1 MAISLP
7 RKTFQ
12 TGNTGHGIS
21 TCSSGMV
28 SCVPE
33 ACFSGR
39 RFAVCLLWER
49 RSRCDDRNI
58 CCSCH
63 RSQKSAG
70 RRFLPVVSE
79 TGTGTD
85 PFGYGMLDR
94 NLYLGIFELKIIRRK
109 QTMSFRE
116 INHKNNEEYWERLE
130 LVMERIEAVSEEE
143 ASSVEELYRG
153 YFFEMSELF
162 LVLYKLAEA
171 SLSGK
176 LAEISTLEG
185 KKINRRLY
193 LDVQEDYADSYAN
206 PAYAVSKMGWE
217 YGPLLS
223 ALDARLHGIYT
234 SCMEGNI
241 RYLCIYAE
249 LFVEI
254 YNCFEDAQNLNV
266 HEIRKCIYSF
276 MHDYTEIFN
285 ADAICRLID
294 PEYDYF
300 TQIVMEAELDHPAY
314 LYRYGLYIGKD
325 ETESAHFLH
334 SLTKQQMQAMADTFT
349 EGYRIGF
356 ETTGKDI
363 SKKSVVEIRYPL
375 GFERMVRAAVHNFKK
390 IGLQPVLRPYSISL
404 NKQFTYDHKEDRGL
418 WLDKALIERGL
429 EVDRTVW
436 ENHKAIA
443 PNYGGPA
450 VIEIFGT
457 KPFSPE
463 QKEERVTYTDKQ
475 REIDVYERS
484 EKSQLINHYIHGEER
499 SFTIIAYPVPSIGE
513 KYEEIFAETVH
524 INTLDYMLYRNM
536 QQKIIDVLDTADRVH
551 IKGCNGNRTD
561 LYVKI
566 HPLSDPAKETA
577 FENCVADVNIPVGE
591 VFTSPVLQKTE
602 GKLHVTQVYLGEF
615 LFKNLELDF
624 ENGRITAY
632 SCTNFDSEDE
642 SRKYIEDNILFH
654 HKTLPMGEFAIGTNT
669 TAYRMARKYQ
679 IADKLPI
686 LIAEKTGPHF
696 AVGDTCYTYDED
708 NMTYNPDGKA
718 IIARDNEISIQRK
731 EDISKAYFNCHT
743 DITIPYDELGA
754 ITVVRADGTTTDII
768 RNGRFVVPGTEPLN
782 EPLDA
787 MEP

>member
-1 MAISLP
+1 M
-7 RKTFQ
+7 
-12 TGNTGHGIS
+12 
-21 TCSSGMV
+21 
-28 SCVPE
+28 
-33 ACFSGR
+33 
-39 RFAVCLLWER
+39 
-49 RSRCDDRNI
+49 
-58 CCSCH
+58 
-63 RSQKSAG
+63 
-70 RRFLPVVSE
+70 
-79 TGTGTD
+79 
-85 PFGYGMLDR
+85 
-94 NLYLGIFELKIIRRK
+94 
-109 QTMSFRE
+109 
-116 INHKNNEEYWERLE
+116 
-130 LVMERIEAVSEEE
+130 
-143 ASSVEELYRG
+143 
-153 YFFEMSELF
+153 
-162 LVLYKLAEA
+162 
-171 SLSGK
+171 
-176 LAEISTLEG
+176 
-185 KKINRRLY
+185 
-193 LDVQEDYADSYAN
+193 QEDYADSYAN

-566 HPLSDPAKETA
+566 HPLSDPTKETA

-642 SRKYIEDNILFH
+642 NRKYIEDNILFH

-718 IIARDNEISIQRK
+718 IIARDNEISIRRK

>member
-1 MAISLP
+1 
-7 RKTFQ
+7 
-12 TGNTGHGIS
+12 
-21 TCSSGMV
+21 
-28 SCVPE
+28 
-33 ACFSGR
+33 
-39 RFAVCLLWER
+39 
-49 RSRCDDRNI
+49 
-58 CCSCH
+58 
-63 RSQKSAG
+63 
-70 RRFLPVVSE
+70 
-79 TGTGTD
+79 
-85 PFGYGMLDR
+85 
-94 NLYLGIFELKIIRRK
+94 
-109 QTMSFRE
+109 
-116 INHKNNEEYWERLE
+116 
-130 LVMERIEAVSEEE
+130 
-143 ASSVEELYRG
+143 
-153 YFFEMSELF
+153 
-162 LVLYKLAEA
+162 
-171 SLSGK
+171 
-176 LAEISTLEG
+176 
-185 KKINRRLY
+185 
-193 LDVQEDYADSYAN
+193 
-206 PAYAVSKMGWE
+206 MGWE

-266 HEIRKCIYSF
+266 HEIRKCMYSF

-436 ENHKAIA
+436 EKHKAIA

-642 SRKYIEDNILFH
+642 NRKYIEDNILFH

-718 IIARDNEISIQRK
+718 IIARDNEISIRRK

>member
-1 MAISLP
+1 M
-7 RKTFQ
+7 
-12 TGNTGHGIS
+12 
-21 TCSSGMV
+21 
-28 SCVPE
+28 
-33 ACFSGR
+33 
-39 RFAVCLLWER
+39 
-49 RSRCDDRNI
+49 
-58 CCSCH
+58 
-63 RSQKSAG
+63 
-70 RRFLPVVSE
+70 
-79 TGTGTD
+79 
-85 PFGYGMLDR
+85 
-94 NLYLGIFELKIIRRK
+94 
-109 QTMSFRE
+109 
-116 INHKNNEEYWERLE
+116 
-130 LVMERIEAVSEEE
+130 
-143 ASSVEELYRG
+143 
-153 YFFEMSELF
+153 
-162 LVLYKLAEA
+162 
-171 SLSGK
+171 
-176 LAEISTLEG
+176 
-185 KKINRRLY
+185 
-193 LDVQEDYADSYAN
+193 QEDYADSYAN

-254 YNCFEDAQNLNV
+254 YNRFEDAQNLNV
-266 HEIRKCIYSF
+266 HEIRKCMYSF

-300 TQIVMEAELDHPAY
+300 TQIVMEADLDNPAY

-325 ETESAHFLH
+325 ETESAHFLY

-436 ENHKAIA
+436 EKHKAIA

-457 KPFSPE
+457 QPFSPE

-624 ENGRITAY
+624 ENGRIAAY

-642 SRKYIEDNILFH
+642 NHKYIEDNILFH

-718 IIARDNEISIQRK
+718 IIARDNEISIRRK

>member
-1 MAISLP
+1 
-7 RKTFQ
+7 
-12 TGNTGHGIS
+12 
-21 TCSSGMV
+21 
-28 SCVPE
+28 
-33 ACFSGR
+33 
-39 RFAVCLLWER
+39 
-49 RSRCDDRNI
+49 
-58 CCSCH
+58 
-63 RSQKSAG
+63 
-70 RRFLPVVSE
+70 
-79 TGTGTD
+79 
-85 PFGYGMLDR
+85 
-94 NLYLGIFELKIIRRK
+94 
-109 QTMSFRE
+109 MSFRE

-193 LDVQEDYADSYAN
+193 LDVKEDYADSYAN

-642 SRKYIEDNILFH
+642 NRKYIEDNILFH

-718 IIARDNEISIQRK
+718 IIARDNEISIRRK

>member
-1 MAISLP
+1 M
-7 RKTFQ
+7 
-12 TGNTGHGIS
+12 
-21 TCSSGMV
+21 
-28 SCVPE
+28 
-33 ACFSGR
+33 
-39 RFAVCLLWER
+39 
-49 RSRCDDRNI
+49 
-58 CCSCH
+58 
-63 RSQKSAG
+63 
-70 RRFLPVVSE
+70 
-79 TGTGTD
+79 
-85 PFGYGMLDR
+85 
-94 NLYLGIFELKIIRRK
+94 
-109 QTMSFRE
+109 
-116 INHKNNEEYWERLE
+116 
-130 LVMERIEAVSEEE
+130 
-143 ASSVEELYRG
+143 
-153 YFFEMSELF
+153 
-162 LVLYKLAEA
+162 
-171 SLSGK
+171 
-176 LAEISTLEG
+176 
-185 KKINRRLY
+185 
-193 LDVQEDYADSYAN
+193 QEDYADSYAN

-266 HEIRKCIYSF
+266 HEIRKCMYSF

-436 ENHKAIA
+436 EKHKAIA

-475 REIDVYERS
+475 RKIDVYERS

-642 SRKYIEDNILFH
+642 NRKYIEDNILFH

-718 IIARDNEISIQRK
+718 IIARDNEISIRRK

>member
-1 MAISLP
+1 
-7 RKTFQ
+7 
-12 TGNTGHGIS
+12 
-21 TCSSGMV
+21 
-28 SCVPE
+28 
-33 ACFSGR
+33 
-39 RFAVCLLWER
+39 
-49 RSRCDDRNI
+49 
-58 CCSCH
+58 
-63 RSQKSAG
+63 
-70 RRFLPVVSE
+70 
-79 TGTGTD
+79 
-85 PFGYGMLDR
+85 
-94 NLYLGIFELKIIRRK
+94 
-109 QTMSFRE
+109 MSFRE

-143 ASSVEELYRG
+143 ASGVEELYRG

-162 LVLYKLAEA
+162 VVLYKLTEA

-185 KKINRRLY
+185 KRINRRLY

-206 PAYAVSKMGWE
+206 PAYAVSRMGWE

-234 SCMEGNI
+234 SCMEGSI

-254 YNCFEDAQNLNV
+254 YNCFEDAQNLNIQ
-266 HEIRKCIYSF
+266 EIKKCIYSF

-285 ADAICRLID
+285 ADAIRRLID
-294 PEYDYF
+294 PACDFF
-300 TQIVMEAELDHPAY
+300 TQIVMEADLEQPAY

-325 ETESAHFLH
+325 EAESAHFLQ
-334 SLTKQQMQAMADTFT
+334 SLTMQQVQAMADTFT

-356 ETTGKDI
+356 QTTGKDI
-363 SKKSVVEIRYPL
+363 SKKSVVEIRYPI
-375 GFERMVRAAVHNFKK
+375 GFERMVRAAVCNFKK

-404 NKQFTYDHKEDRGL
+404 NKQYTYDHKEDRGL
-418 WLDKALIERGL
+418 WLDKALVERGL

-436 ENHKAIA
+436 DKHKEMA

-463 QKEERVTYTDKQ
+463 QKEERVTYTDRQ

-484 EKSQLINHYIHGEER
+484 EKSQLINRYIHGEER
-499 SFTIIAYPVPSIGE
+499 SFTIIAYPVPSIGA
-513 KYEEIFAETVH
+513 KYQEIFAETVH
-524 INTLDYMLYRNM
+524 INTLDYMLYRDM

-566 HPLSDPAKETA
+566 HPLENPDKETA

-591 VFTSPVLQKTE
+591 VFTSPVLQGTE

-624 ENGRITAY
+624 KEGRISAY
-632 SCTNFDSEDE
+632 SCTNFDSEE
-642 SRKYIEDNILFH
+642 ENRKYIEDNILFH

-669 TAYRMARKYQ
+669 TAYRMARQYQ

-718 IIARDNEISIQRK
+718 IIARDNEISLQRK
-731 EDISKAYFNCHT
+731 EDLSKAYFNCHT

-754 ITVVRADGTTTDII
+754 ITVMRADGTTEDII

>member
-1 MAISLP
+1 M
-7 RKTFQ
+7 
-12 TGNTGHGIS
+12 
-21 TCSSGMV
+21 
-28 SCVPE
+28 
-33 ACFSGR
+33 
-39 RFAVCLLWER
+39 
-49 RSRCDDRNI
+49 
-58 CCSCH
+58 
-63 RSQKSAG
+63 
-70 RRFLPVVSE
+70 
-79 TGTGTD
+79 
-85 PFGYGMLDR
+85 
-94 NLYLGIFELKIIRRK
+94 
-109 QTMSFRE
+109 
-116 INHKNNEEYWERLE
+116 
-130 LVMERIEAVSEEE
+130 
-143 ASSVEELYRG
+143 
-153 YFFEMSELF
+153 
-162 LVLYKLAEA
+162 
-171 SLSGK
+171 
-176 LAEISTLEG
+176 
-185 KKINRRLY
+185 
-193 LDVQEDYADSYAN
+193 
-206 PAYAVSKMGWE
+206 
-217 YGPLLS
+217 
-223 ALDARLHGIYT
+223 
-234 SCMEGNI
+234 
-241 RYLCIYAE
+241 
-249 LFVEI
+249 EI

-266 HEIRKCIYSF
+266 HEIRKCMYSF

-436 ENHKAIA
+436 EKHKAIA

-642 SRKYIEDNILFH
+642 NHKYIEDNILFH

-718 IIARDNEISIQRK
+718 IIARDNEISIRRK

>member
-1 MAISLP
+1 
-7 RKTFQ
+7 
-12 TGNTGHGIS
+12 
-21 TCSSGMV
+21 
-28 SCVPE
+28 
-33 ACFSGR
+33 
-39 RFAVCLLWER
+39 
-49 RSRCDDRNI
+49 
-58 CCSCH
+58 
-63 RSQKSAG
+63 
-70 RRFLPVVSE
+70 
-79 TGTGTD
+79 
-85 PFGYGMLDR
+85 
-94 NLYLGIFELKIIRRK
+94 
-109 QTMSFRE
+109 MSFRE

-566 HPLSDPAKETA
+566 HPLSDPTKETA

-591 VFTSPVLQKTE
+591 VFTSPVLE
-602 GKLHVTQVYLGEF
+602 GTNGVLHVGCVYLNE
-615 LFKNLELDF
+615 LQYSNLKITFKD
-624 ENGRITAY
+624 GMISDYT
-632 SCTNFDSEDE
+632 CTNFKLE
-642 SRKYIEDNILFH
+642 EDNRTYIYENILH
-654 HKTLPMGEFAIGTNT
+654 NHKTLPLGEFAIGTNT
-669 TAYRMARKYQ
+669 TAYVAAKKYG
-679 IADKLPI
+679 IEDKMPI
-686 LIAEKTGPHF
+686 LIAEKMGPHF
-696 AVGDTCYTYDED
+696 AVGDTCYSWSED
-708 NMTYNPDGKA
+708 IRVYNPNGKEIVA
-718 IIARDNEISIQRK
+718 KDNTVSILRK
-731 EDISKAYFNCHT
+731 EDVAKAYFQCHT
-743 DITIPYDELGA
+743 DITIPYEELEE
-754 ITVVRADGTTTDII
+754 ISVVTKEGNNII
-768 RNGRFVVPGTEPLN
+768 LLKDGRFVLEGTEALN
-782 EPLDA
+782 EPFN
-787 MEP
+787 

>member
-1 MAISLP
+1 
-7 RKTFQ
+7 
-12 TGNTGHGIS
+12 
-21 TCSSGMV
+21 
-28 SCVPE
+28 
-33 ACFSGR
+33 
-39 RFAVCLLWER
+39 
-49 RSRCDDRNI
+49 
-58 CCSCH
+58 
-63 RSQKSAG
+63 
-70 RRFLPVVSE
+70 
-79 TGTGTD
+79 
-85 PFGYGMLDR
+85 
-94 NLYLGIFELKIIRRK
+94 
-109 QTMSFRE
+109 MSFRE

-266 HEIRKCIYSF
+266 HEIRKCMYSF

-334 SLTKQQMQAMADTFT
+334 SLTKQQMQVMADTFT

-436 ENHKAIA
+436 EKHKAIA

-524 INTLDYMLYRNM
+524 INTLDYSF
-536 QQKIIDVLDTADRVH
+536 TAICSRRSLMCW
-551 IKGCNGNRTD
+551 IRRT
-561 LYVKI
+561 VCTSK
-566 HPLSDPAKETA
+566 AVTETA
-577 FENCVADVNIPVGE
+577 
-591 VFTSPVLQKTE
+591 
-602 GKLHVTQVYLGEF
+602 
-615 LFKNLELDF
+615 
-624 ENGRITAY
+624 RI
-632 SCTNFDSEDE
+632 C
-642 SRKYIEDNILFH
+642 
-654 HKTLPMGEFAIGTNT
+654 M
-669 TAYRMARKYQ
+669 
-679 IADKLPI
+679 
-686 LIAEKTGPHF
+686 
-696 AVGDTCYTYDED
+696 
-708 NMTYNPDGKA
+708 
-718 IIARDNEISIQRK
+718 
-731 EDISKAYFNCHT
+731 
-743 DITIPYDELGA
+743 
-754 ITVVRADGTTTDII
+754 
-768 RNGRFVVPGTEPLN
+768 
-782 EPLDA
+782 
-787 MEP
+787 

>member
-1 MAISLP
+1 M
-7 RKTFQ
+7 
-12 TGNTGHGIS
+12 
-21 TCSSGMV
+21 
-28 SCVPE
+28 
-33 ACFSGR
+33 
-39 RFAVCLLWER
+39 
-49 RSRCDDRNI
+49 
-58 CCSCH
+58 
-63 RSQKSAG
+63 
-70 RRFLPVVSE
+70 
-79 TGTGTD
+79 
-85 PFGYGMLDR
+85 
-94 NLYLGIFELKIIRRK
+94 
-109 QTMSFRE
+109 
-116 INHKNNEEYWERLE
+116 
-130 LVMERIEAVSEEE
+130 
-143 ASSVEELYRG
+143 
-153 YFFEMSELF
+153 
-162 LVLYKLAEA
+162 
-171 SLSGK
+171 
-176 LAEISTLEG
+176 
-185 KKINRRLY
+185 
-193 LDVQEDYADSYAN
+193 
-206 PAYAVSKMGWE
+206 
-217 YGPLLS
+217 
-223 ALDARLHGIYT
+223 
-234 SCMEGNI
+234 
-241 RYLCIYAE
+241 
-249 LFVEI
+249 EI

-642 SRKYIEDNILFH
+642 NHKYIEDNILFH

-718 IIARDNEISIQRK
+718 IIARDNEISIRRK

>member
-1 MAISLP
+1 
-7 RKTFQ
+7 
-12 TGNTGHGIS
+12 
-21 TCSSGMV
+21 
-28 SCVPE
+28 
-33 ACFSGR
+33 
-39 RFAVCLLWER
+39 
-49 RSRCDDRNI
+49 
-58 CCSCH
+58 
-63 RSQKSAG
+63 
-70 RRFLPVVSE
+70 
-79 TGTGTD
+79 
-85 PFGYGMLDR
+85 
-94 NLYLGIFELKIIRRK
+94 
-109 QTMSFRE
+109 MSFRE

-193 LDVQEDYADSYAN
+193 LDVQGDYADSYAN

-566 HPLSDPAKETA
+566 HPLSDPTKETA

-642 SRKYIEDNILFH
+642 NRKYIEDNILFH

-718 IIARDNEISIQRK
+718 IIARDNEISIRRK

>member
-1 MAISLP
+1 MAISL
-7 RKTFQ
+7 REKTFQ

-217 YGPLLS
+217 YSKLLS

-266 HEIRKCIYSF
+266 HEIRKCMYSF

-285 ADAICRLID
+285 ADAICKLID

-404 NKQFTYDHKEDRGL
+404 NKQFTYDHKEDR
-418 WLDKALIERGL
+418 R
-429 EVDRTVW
+429 
-436 ENHKAIA
+436 
-443 PNYGGPA
+443 A
-450 VIEIFGT
+450 VAG
-457 KPFSPE
+457 
-463 QKEERVTYTDKQ
+463 
-475 REIDVYERS
+475 
-484 EKSQLINHYIHGEER
+484 
-499 SFTIIAYPVPSIGE
+499 
-513 KYEEIFAETVH
+513 
-524 INTLDYMLYRNM
+524 
-536 QQKIIDVLDTADRVH
+536 
-551 IKGCNGNRTD
+551 
-561 LYVKI
+561 
-566 HPLSDPAKETA
+566 
-577 FENCVADVNIPVGE
+577 
-591 VFTSPVLQKTE
+591 
-602 GKLHVTQVYLGEF
+602 
-615 LFKNLELDF
+615 
-624 ENGRITAY
+624 
-632 SCTNFDSEDE
+632 
-642 SRKYIEDNILFH
+642 
-654 HKTLPMGEFAIGTNT
+654 
-669 TAYRMARKYQ
+669 
-679 IADKLPI
+679 
-686 LIAEKTGPHF
+686 
-696 AVGDTCYTYDED
+696 
-708 NMTYNPDGKA
+708 
-718 IIARDNEISIQRK
+718 
-731 EDISKAYFNCHT
+731 
-743 DITIPYDELGA
+743 
-754 ITVVRADGTTTDII
+754 
-768 RNGRFVVPGTEPLN
+768 
-782 EPLDA
+782 
-787 MEP
+787 

>member
-1 MAISLP
+1 
-7 RKTFQ
+7 
-12 TGNTGHGIS
+12 
-21 TCSSGMV
+21 
-28 SCVPE
+28 
-33 ACFSGR
+33 
-39 RFAVCLLWER
+39 
-49 RSRCDDRNI
+49 
-58 CCSCH
+58 
-63 RSQKSAG
+63 
-70 RRFLPVVSE
+70 
-79 TGTGTD
+79 
-85 PFGYGMLDR
+85 
-94 NLYLGIFELKIIRRK
+94 
-109 QTMSFRE
+109 MSFRE

-185 KKINRRLY
+185 KKINRRLH

-266 HEIRKCIYSF
+266 HEIRKCMYSF

-436 ENHKAIA
+436 EKHKAIA

-642 SRKYIEDNILFH
+642 NRKYIEDNILFH

-718 IIARDNEISIQRK
+718 IIARDNEISIRRK

>member
-1 MAISLP
+1 M
-7 RKTFQ
+7 
-12 TGNTGHGIS
+12 
-21 TCSSGMV
+21 
-28 SCVPE
+28 
-33 ACFSGR
+33 
-39 RFAVCLLWER
+39 
-49 RSRCDDRNI
+49 
-58 CCSCH
+58 
-63 RSQKSAG
+63 
-70 RRFLPVVSE
+70 
-79 TGTGTD
+79 
-85 PFGYGMLDR
+85 
-94 NLYLGIFELKIIRRK
+94 
-109 QTMSFRE
+109 
-116 INHKNNEEYWERLE
+116 
-130 LVMERIEAVSEEE
+130 
-143 ASSVEELYRG
+143 
-153 YFFEMSELF
+153 
-162 LVLYKLAEA
+162 
-171 SLSGK
+171 
-176 LAEISTLEG
+176 
-185 KKINRRLY
+185 
-193 LDVQEDYADSYAN
+193 QEDYADSYAN

-314 LYRYGLYIGKD
+314 LYSYGLYIGKD

-642 SRKYIEDNILFH
+642 NRKYIEDNILFH

-718 IIARDNEISIQRK
+718 IIARDNEISIRRK

>member
-1 MAISLP
+1 
-7 RKTFQ
+7 
-12 TGNTGHGIS
+12 
-21 TCSSGMV
+21 
-28 SCVPE
+28 
-33 ACFSGR
+33 
-39 RFAVCLLWER
+39 
-49 RSRCDDRNI
+49 
-58 CCSCH
+58 
-63 RSQKSAG
+63 
-70 RRFLPVVSE
+70 
-79 TGTGTD
+79 
-85 PFGYGMLDR
+85 
-94 NLYLGIFELKIIRRK
+94 
-109 QTMSFRE
+109 
-116 INHKNNEEYWERLE
+116 
-130 LVMERIEAVSEEE
+130 
-143 ASSVEELYRG
+143 
-153 YFFEMSELF
+153 
-162 LVLYKLAEA
+162 
-171 SLSGK
+171 
-176 LAEISTLEG
+176 
-185 KKINRRLY
+185 
-193 LDVQEDYADSYAN
+193 
-206 PAYAVSKMGWE
+206 MGWE

-642 SRKYIEDNILFH
+642 NHKYIEDNILFH

-718 IIARDNEISIQRK
+718 IIARDNEISIRRK

>member
-1 MAISLP
+1 
-7 RKTFQ
+7 
-12 TGNTGHGIS
+12 
-21 TCSSGMV
+21 
-28 SCVPE
+28 
-33 ACFSGR
+33 
-39 RFAVCLLWER
+39 
-49 RSRCDDRNI
+49 
-58 CCSCH
+58 
-63 RSQKSAG
+63 
-70 RRFLPVVSE
+70 
-79 TGTGTD
+79 
-85 PFGYGMLDR
+85 
-94 NLYLGIFELKIIRRK
+94 
-109 QTMSFRE
+109 
-116 INHKNNEEYWERLE
+116 
-130 LVMERIEAVSEEE
+130 
-143 ASSVEELYRG
+143 
-153 YFFEMSELF
+153 
-162 LVLYKLAEA
+162 
-171 SLSGK
+171 
-176 LAEISTLEG
+176 
-185 KKINRRLY
+185 
-193 LDVQEDYADSYAN
+193 
-206 PAYAVSKMGWE
+206 
-217 YGPLLS
+217 
-223 ALDARLHGIYT
+223 
-234 SCMEGNI
+234 MEGNI

-266 HEIRKCIYSF
+266 HEIRKCMYSF

-436 ENHKAIA
+436 EKHKAIA

-484 EKSQLINHYIHGEER
+484 EKSQLINHYIQGEER

-642 SRKYIEDNILFH
+642 NRKYIEDNILFH

-718 IIARDNEISIQRK
+718 IIARDNEISIRRK

>member
-1 MAISLP
+1 M
-7 RKTFQ
+7 
-12 TGNTGHGIS
+12 
-21 TCSSGMV
+21 
-28 SCVPE
+28 
-33 ACFSGR
+33 
-39 RFAVCLLWER
+39 
-49 RSRCDDRNI
+49 
-58 CCSCH
+58 
-63 RSQKSAG
+63 
-70 RRFLPVVSE
+70 
-79 TGTGTD
+79 
-85 PFGYGMLDR
+85 
-94 NLYLGIFELKIIRRK
+94 
-109 QTMSFRE
+109 
-116 INHKNNEEYWERLE
+116 
-130 LVMERIEAVSEEE
+130 
-143 ASSVEELYRG
+143 
-153 YFFEMSELF
+153 
-162 LVLYKLAEA
+162 
-171 SLSGK
+171 
-176 LAEISTLEG
+176 
-185 KKINRRLY
+185 
-193 LDVQEDYADSYAN
+193 QEDYADSYAN

>member
-1 MAISLP
+1 M
-7 RKTFQ
+7 
-12 TGNTGHGIS
+12 
-21 TCSSGMV
+21 C
-28 SCVPE
+28 
-33 ACFSGR
+33 
-39 RFAVCLLWER
+39 
-49 RSRCDDRNI
+49 
-58 CCSCH
+58 
-63 RSQKSAG
+63 
-70 RRFLPVVSE
+70 
-79 TGTGTD
+79 
-85 PFGYGMLDR
+85 
-94 NLYLGIFELKIIRRK
+94 IR
-109 QTMSFRE
+109 
-116 INHKNNEEYWERLE
+116 
-130 LVMERIEAVSEEE
+130 
-143 ASSVEELYRG
+143 
-153 YFFEMSELF
+153 
-162 LVLYKLAEA
+162 
-171 SLSGK
+171 
-176 LAEISTLEG
+176 
-185 KKINRRLY
+185 
-193 LDVQEDYADSYAN
+193 DS
-206 PAYAVSKMGWE
+206 
-217 YGPLLS
+217 
-223 ALDARLHGIYT
+223 
-234 SCMEGNI
+234 
-241 RYLCIYAE
+241 
-249 LFVEI
+249 
-254 YNCFEDAQNLNV
+254 
-266 HEIRKCIYSF
+266 
-276 MHDYTEIFN
+276 DYTEIFN

-642 SRKYIEDNILFH
+642 NCKYIEDNILFH

>member
-1 MAISLP
+1 
-7 RKTFQ
+7 
-12 TGNTGHGIS
+12 
-21 TCSSGMV
+21 
-28 SCVPE
+28 
-33 ACFSGR
+33 
-39 RFAVCLLWER
+39 
-49 RSRCDDRNI
+49 
-58 CCSCH
+58 
-63 RSQKSAG
+63 
-70 RRFLPVVSE
+70 
-79 TGTGTD
+79 
-85 PFGYGMLDR
+85 
-94 NLYLGIFELKIIRRK
+94 
-109 QTMSFRE
+109 MSFRE

-193 LDVQEDYADSYAN
+193 LDVQEDYVDSYAN

-217 YGPLLS
+217 YGSLLS

-266 HEIRKCIYSF
+266 HEIRKCMYSF

-436 ENHKAIA
+436 EKHKAIA

-642 SRKYIEDNILFH
+642 NRKYIEDNILFH

-718 IIARDNEISIQRK
+718 IIARDNEISIRRK

>member
-1 MAISLP
+1 
-7 RKTFQ
+7 
-12 TGNTGHGIS
+12 
-21 TCSSGMV
+21 
-28 SCVPE
+28 
-33 ACFSGR
+33 
-39 RFAVCLLWER
+39 
-49 RSRCDDRNI
+49 
-58 CCSCH
+58 
-63 RSQKSAG
+63 
-70 RRFLPVVSE
+70 
-79 TGTGTD
+79 
-85 PFGYGMLDR
+85 
-94 NLYLGIFELKIIRRK
+94 
-109 QTMSFRE
+109 MSFRE

-193 LDVQEDYADSYAN
+193 LDVQKDYADSYAN

-217 YGPLLS
+217 YGSLLS

-266 HEIRKCIYSF
+266 HEIRKCMYSF

-436 ENHKAIA
+436 EKHKAIA

-642 SRKYIEDNILFH
+642 NRKYIEDNILFH

-718 IIARDNEISIQRK
+718 IIARDNEISIRRK